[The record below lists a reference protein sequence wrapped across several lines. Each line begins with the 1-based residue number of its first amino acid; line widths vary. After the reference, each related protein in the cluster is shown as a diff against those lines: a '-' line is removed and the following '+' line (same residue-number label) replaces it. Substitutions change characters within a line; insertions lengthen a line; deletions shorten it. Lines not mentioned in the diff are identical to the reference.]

1 MDCEFSFH
9 LIELFRVT
17 LVRHQDSAFFL
28 APQCRKRSSGGN
40 VRIAILF
47 AWFCL
52 FVTRQVPAQEAEQGS
67 GQVASGQAVVVTGAS
82 SSTDATQA
90 SPTESSPRPT
100 PESEII
106 VEGLASYGHYRL
118 LASGSDCH
126 VFAAGFEYDR
136 HSWGRLLGA
145 RFDYT
150 AEILPLILLD
160 SPTAFN
166 IWGDPQSPNRKVV
179 YGVGISPIGLRLMW
193 FDKKAWKPYLIFKG
207 GMLSF
212 TQKELSSKSTY
223 ENFTF
228 EPGFGLQVRLNDR
241 VDLRLGLFSDFHF
254 SNGFITPVD
263 PGLDVMDANLG
274 VSFHLRQRS
283 RRSTRRFHP
292 FPG

>member
-1 MDCEFSFH
+1 M
-9 LIELFRVT
+9 
-17 LVRHQDSAFFL
+17 
-28 APQCRKRSSGGN
+28 
-40 VRIAILF
+40 LF
-47 AWFCL
+47 ASFCL
-52 FVTRQVPAQEAEQGS
+52 FVARQALCQEAEQGPVRIAS
-67 GQVASGQAVVVTGAS
+67 DQTVVASGAS
-82 SSTDATQA
+82 SETDAT
-90 SPTESSPRPT
+90 PNLPPETSSRRT

-118 LASGSDCH
+118 LASGSGCH
-126 VFAAGFEYDR
+126 VYAAGFEYDR
-136 HSWGRLLGA
+136 NSWGRLLGA

-160 SPTAFN
+160 SPTVFD
-166 IWGDPQSPNRKVV
+166 IWGDPRSPNRKVV

-212 TQKELSSKSTY
+212 TQKELSSKATY

-228 EPGFGLQVRLNDR
+228 EPGFGLQVRMNER

-292 FPG
+292 FPDSDRSVARN